1 MAHNILVINPGST
14 SDDIGYYRGNKAVFE
29 VTVRYSMTDLEP
41 YENQNVTAQLPLRR
55 KLILD
60 YLLDHKIQLKEIDAV
75 IGRGGLLHAL
85 EGGVYAV
92 NEKMIQDLTVGR
104 YGNHAS
110 NLGGILARD
119 IAKYAGCPSYIANP
133 VIVDEFEP
141 VARLSGMPDNP
152 RISIFHALSQKRVA
166 RLIASKRGKLYED
179 VNCIVCHGGGGVSVG
194 AHRKGRVIDVTNG
207 FEGDGPMTPQRS
219 GSTPGLKLVQAL
231 INQKGG
237 HERSKIVD
245 FIVGNGYEKAFA
257 KEHTPHAWT
266 NSDPEEVRIFNEDPL
281 CGYTFTL
288 NGYENLIKLAMLT
301 YRDGGY
307 GMRNPEL
314 PIRFYSG
321 GDDPCAISRE
331 KLGEAIKLLRKQ
343 GYKNSKGKIY
353 PGMRHEIL
361 REREKEKV
369 WADILNFL
377 EDGAAGASSDTEE
390 KSSDEDND

>member
-1 MAHNILVINPGST
+1 MGILTTEYKHISGTDELEIAVLRMEPDNAAAVRGAVVIVHGMCEHKGRYDAFQRFLAEQGYIAVSFDHRGHGESVRSPQDLGFLYEGGYIAMILDMHEIVKETKRYAEAST
-14 SDDIGYYRGNKAVFE
+14 GG
-29 VTVRYSMTDLEP
+29 
-41 YENQNVTAQLPLRR
+41 R
-55 KLILD
+55 KLPFYMIAHSMGTLCARCYLRDHDDELD
-60 YLLDHKIQLKEIDAV
+60 KLVLL
-75 IGRGGLLHAL
+75 
-85 EGGVYAV
+85 
-92 NEKMIQDLTVGR
+92 
-104 YGNHAS
+104 
-110 NLGGILARD
+110 
-119 IAKYAGCPSYIANP
+119 GCPSK
-133 VIVDEFEP
+133 
-141 VARLSGMPDNP
+141 LSGM
-152 RISIFHALSQKRVA
+152 K
-166 RLIASKRGKLYED
+166 
-179 VNCIVCHGGGGVSVG
+179 
-194 AHRKGRVIDVTNG
+194 
-207 FEGDGPMTPQRS
+207 
-219 GSTPGLKLVQAL
+219 PGLKLVQAL

-377 EDGAAGASSDTEE
+377 EDGAEGASSDTEG